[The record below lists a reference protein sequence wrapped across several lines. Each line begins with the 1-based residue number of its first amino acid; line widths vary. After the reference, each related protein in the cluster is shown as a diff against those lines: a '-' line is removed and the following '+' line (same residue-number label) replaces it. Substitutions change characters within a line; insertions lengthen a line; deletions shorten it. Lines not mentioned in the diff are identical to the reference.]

1 MPCTIGTAL
10 FAGSIVAMVGL
21 GAWTGWFRPL
31 VGPELGSDEYRSRP
45 LRAQGFVFVAFAGI
59 FAGLLLRTLGEC

>member
-1 MPCTIGTAL
+1 
-10 FAGSIVAMVGL
+10 MVGL
-21 GAWTGWFRPL
+21 GAWTGWFRPF

-45 LRAQGFVFVAFAGI
+45 LRAQSFVFVAFAGI